1 MLLKGALLLFVIQS
15 IVTFGHWAVYRTLVK
30 FLKISD
36 PQILASLKITL
47 LTLSVSFLVASVLA
61 NNFIGSI
68 INGLYTLTAVW
79 MGTFY
84 WLLIFSGLI
93 WLVHGIT
100 RISGFNLPEILFT
113 KVLLGLALLISAY
126 GVYHSYQTRVVTY
139 QIKLPNLPAAWQGKK
154 VVFFA
159 DTHLGNVR
167 GAWFIRRTA
176 DLVNAQQPEL
186 VLIPGDYFDG
196 PPADYF
202 LLAKEITSRIH
213 APQGIYFTSGN
224 HEEFRE
230 GQVYLDALAAAGVKT
245 INNQKVELSGL
256 QIVGTDYFGNNT
268 DAGLAK
274 TLSNMQLD
282 RTKPSVMLK
291 HAPLAIKA
299 AAEAGVSLM
308 LSGHTH
314 KGQMWPLGY
323 LTNWIHKGFDYGQH
337 EYGGLTVV
345 TTSGVGTWG
354 PPQRVGTQS
363 EIVVLELAAK

>member
-1 MLLKGALLLFVIQS
+1 MLLKGALLLLVIQS
-15 IVTFGHWAVYRTLVK
+15 IVTFGHLAVYRTLAK
-30 FLKISD
+30 FLKISN
-36 PQILASLKITL
+36 PQTLANLKITL
-47 LTLSVSFLVASVLA
+47 LVLSVSFLVASVLA

-68 INGLYTLTAVW
+68 INGLYTLAAVW

-84 WLLIFSGLI
+84 WLLIFSGLL
-93 WLVHGIT
+93 WLVHGAA
-100 RISGFNLPEILFT
+100 RALGLNLPETLLAE
-113 KVLLGLALLISAY
+113 VLLGLALLISAY
-126 GVYHSYQTRVVTY
+126 GWYHSYQTRVMTY
-139 QIKLPNLPAAWQGKK
+139 QVKLPNLPAAWQGKK
-154 VVFFA
+154 IVFFA

-196 PPADYF
+196 PPADYP
-202 LLAKEITSRIH
+202 LLAKEMASRIH

-230 GQVYLDALAAAGVKT
+230 SQAYLDALTAAGVKT
-245 INNQKVELSGL
+245 INNQKLELNGL

-274 TLSNMQLD
+274 TLAGMQLD
-282 RTKPSVMLK
+282 RLKPSIMLK
-291 HAPLAIKA
+291 HAPLAVKA
-299 AAEAGVSLM
+299 AAEAGISLM

-314 KGQMWPLGY
+314 RGQMWPLGY
-323 LTNWIHKGFDYGQH
+323 LTSWIHKGFDYGQH
-337 EYGGLTVV
+337 EYNGLTVI

-363 EIVVLELAAK
+363 EIVVLELVAK

>member
-1 MLLKGALLLFVIQS
+1 MLLKGALLLLVIQS
-15 IVTFGHWAVYRTLVK
+15 IVTFGHLAVYRTLAK
-30 FLKISD
+30 FLKILN
-36 PQILASLKITL
+36 PQTLASLKITL
-47 LTLSVSFLVASVLA
+47 LVLSVSFLVASVLA

-84 WLLIFSGLI
+84 WVCISCSLLWLI
-93 WLVHGIT
+93 YGVGRFLGW
-100 RISGFNLPEILFT
+100 NLPGTVLT
-113 KVLLGLALLISAY
+113 GVLLALALLISAY

-139 QIKLPNLPAAWQGKK
+139 QVKLPNLPAVWQGKK
-154 VVFFA
+154 IVFFA

-196 PPADYF
+196 PPADYP

-230 GQVYLDALAAAGVKT
+230 GQVYLDALTAAGVKT
-245 INNQKVELSGL
+245 INNRTVELSGL

-274 TLSNMQLD
+274 TLSGMQLD
-282 RTKPSVMLK
+282 RAKPSIMLK
-291 HAPLAIKA
+291 HAPLAVKA
-299 AAEAGVSLM
+299 ADEAGINLM

-323 LTNWIHKGFDYGQH
+323 LTKWIHKGFDYGKN
-337 EYGGLTVV
+337 EYGGLTVI